1 MPPHTPDNEQIF
13 YNLFNWSLFFIGQVF
28 FHLHFILKKEHF
40 KSGMAETFSHS
51 PLFYLDLLS
60 FLLYNYVILYS
71 YRCISVW
78 LYSRIVIYVSIR
90 IYKTSAVLSLLY
102 FSFYLSFHFVSV
114 LDHSLFFF
122 VCSHLS
128 TFKCK
133 GSTGRKHGKH
143 QFLIDNKFFK
153 TLRNQIDYGFLKNLL
168 INYLPYFPFC
178 QYSYLAHKRFE
189 MTVTPE

>member
-1 MPPHTPDNEQIF
+1 MNI
-13 YNLFNWSLFFIGQVF
+13 
-28 FHLHFILKKEHF
+28 
-40 KSGMAETFSHS
+40 
-51 PLFYLDLLS
+51 
-60 FLLYNYVILYS
+60 LLYTAIYIGCNMYIIYTYS
-71 YRCISVW
+71 YLFVNVYISF
-78 LYSRIVIYVSIR
+78 IQE
-90 IYKTSAVLSLLY
+90 TLLY

-114 LDHSLFFF
+114 LGHSLFFF

-128 TFKCK
+128 TFRCK

-143 QFLIDNKFFK
+143 QSLIDNKFFK
-153 TLRNQIDYGFLKNLL
+153 TLRNQIDCGFLKNLS